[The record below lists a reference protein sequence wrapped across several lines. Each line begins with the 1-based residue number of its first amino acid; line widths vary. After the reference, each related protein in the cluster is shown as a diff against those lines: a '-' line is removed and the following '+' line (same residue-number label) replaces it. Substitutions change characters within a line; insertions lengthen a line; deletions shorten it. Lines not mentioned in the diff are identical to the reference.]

1 MLSYM
6 YLAHWLWF
14 CSCCWLG
21 CITDKQST
29 ANTLHSLSLYRSC
42 PGSLWPG
49 RYCACSPDP
58 TMSGSQPDPSRQN
71 KFPTLQFSLESRSS
85 GKSSLSLVRGVR
97 LSSSGPPLLTGL
109 VSLDLPLDPLW
120 EFPRDRYTEQAK
132 NGGASS
138 GVVPVDLTHG
148 PSWSPGWCS
157 ESPWVRAALGK
168 WFVQKPLAWIP
179 PGQTKPAPW
188 L

>member
-1 MLSYM
+1 MCPAL
-6 YLAHWLWF
+6 WLWL
-14 CSCCWLG
+14 CSCCWLA
-21 CITDKQST
+21 CITDKQSRVT
-29 ANTLHSLSLYRSC
+29 TLVSLSLYKSC
-42 PGSLWPG
+42 PGSLWPD
-49 RYCACSPDP
+49 RYCAAHSPAP
-58 TMSGSQPDPSRQN
+58 TLCGPQPDPRGQN
-71 KFPTLQFSLESRSS
+71 KSLPTLQFSLESRSS

-138 GVVPVDLTHG
+138 RVVPTDLRPG
-148 PSWSPGWCS
+148 SSWSPGWCS
-157 ESPWVRAALGK
+157 ESPWVRAVLGK
-168 WFVQKPLAWIP
+168 WFVQKPSVWIP
-179 PGQTKPAPW
+179 PGLTKPAPW